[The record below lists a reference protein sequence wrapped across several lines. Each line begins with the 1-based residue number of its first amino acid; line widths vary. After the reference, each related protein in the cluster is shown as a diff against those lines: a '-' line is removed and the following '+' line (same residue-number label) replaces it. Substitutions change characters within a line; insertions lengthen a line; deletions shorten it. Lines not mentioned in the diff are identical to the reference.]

1 MDVGDLYNFVLLV
14 VLIGMLLG
22 VGLVVLGNFG
32 SATGVV
38 GTGGQVVINNTII
51 ALAPIAATWM
61 PLIVTVSVLAIILKL
76 VIGSFGA
83 GQR

>member
-22 VGLVVLGNFG
+22 IGLIVLGNFG

-38 GTGGQVVINNTII
+38 GTTAQASIHSTIA
-51 ALAPIAATWM
+51 ALAPIASTWM
-61 PLIVTVSVLAIILKL
+61 PLIVTVAVLAIVLKL